1 MGQGG
6 EEVEGKVHGDGRPNI
21 AVTEVHAA
29 SSHLDQAAEG
39 HDEVAI
45 GPEPGLP
52 LVTAVGPLDPGLVSP
67 SEAVC
72 GVRLHINYNRVGAEQ
87 GRGYIQFY
95 S

>member
-6 EEVEGKVHGDGRPNI
+6 EEVEGEVHGHRRPNI
-21 AVTEVHAA
+21 SVTEVHA
-29 SSHLDQAAEG
+29 SCSHLDQAAEG

-52 LVTAVGPLDPGLVSP
+52 LVTTMGPLNAGLVSG
-67 SEAVC
+67 SNAVC
-72 GVRLHINYNRVGAEQ
+72 GVSLHINYNRVGAEQ
-87 GRGYIQFY
+87 GKVYIQFY